1 MCIGT
6 VGTVMRLDGRW
17 AEVDF
22 GGVRANIRTDFL
34 TDLTVGERVLV
45 HAGFAIS
52 RLGDDEAREL
62 EQAWSELKGVLTR
75 RAAGE
80 ERG

>member
-6 VGTVMRLDGRW
+6 VGTVTRLDGRW

-22 GGVRANIRTDFL
+22 GGVRANVRTDFL
-34 TDLTVGERVLV
+34 SNLAVGERVLI

-52 RLGDDEAREL
+52 RLGDDEARKL
-62 EQAWSELKGVLTR
+62 EQAWSELRGALAR

-80 ERG
+80 KRG

>member
-34 TDLTVGERVLV
+34 TGLAVGERVLV

-62 EQAWSELKGVLTR
+62 AQAWSELRGVLAR